1 MKKTVLY
8 FVLCFIVLSCAVTH
22 DKRNLINFNTNRL
35 TEKNIKLNGY
45 YYCEYERNIDY
56 ENPPFY
62 YEEYIKITGIKKVK
76 VLNSLFFY
84 DDGFTLPLDG
94 VDGLTT
100 YYCAQGGKS
109 ENSYENAHQN
119 IHLIIEAQKSND
131 KRIKRN
137 CDFRPNEIS
146 GKGLTEI
153 LGNKIKIQYYQTE
166 KQIPNKDSFNSYYLY
181 EMNGI
186 IKNDSTFIISEIKNY
201 RNDSIIKVNYTY
213 KFRQS
218 NKKPEILNYFKKNM

>member
-1 MKKTVLY
+1 MKKIVLF
-8 FVLCFIVLSCAVTH
+8 FVLCFIVISCAVTH
-22 DKRNLINFNTNRL
+22 NKKNLIDFNSIKL

-62 YEEYIKITGIKKVK
+62 YEEYIKKTGITKVK
-76 VLNSLFFY
+76 VLNSFFFY
-84 DDGFTLPLDG
+84 DDGFTIPLNG
-94 VDGLTT
+94 IDGLST
-100 YYCAQGGKS
+100 YYCAEDRKT
-109 ENSYENAHQN
+109 ENSFENAHKN
-119 IHLIIEAQKSND
+119 IQLIIEAQKSND

-181 EMNGI
+181 EINGI
-186 IKNDSTFIISEIKNY
+186 ITNDSTFIINEIKNY
-201 RNDSIIKVNYTY
+201 RTDSIIKVNYTY

-218 NKKPEILNYFKKNM
+218 NVKPELPNYFKKYL